1 MSKIQETAP
10 DTIYLNIGGDTDD
23 DLDFDLDAEVTW
35 CHEPVFDNDIKYI
48 KQPKLSIPKK
58 IADAL
63 DTGDLMILA
72 WTHANDLLG
81 KVPDEERK
89 TEIIRRNALARA
101 YHAGK
106 ALGVELV
113 EVSDE

>member
-1 MSKIQETAP
+1 MTDKAQEHNFP
-10 DTIYLNIGGDTDD
+10 EY
-23 DLDFDLDAEVTW
+23 DLEDSLINKVEV
-35 CHEPVFDNDIKYI
+35 VN
-48 KQPKLSIPKK
+48 QPKLSIPKK